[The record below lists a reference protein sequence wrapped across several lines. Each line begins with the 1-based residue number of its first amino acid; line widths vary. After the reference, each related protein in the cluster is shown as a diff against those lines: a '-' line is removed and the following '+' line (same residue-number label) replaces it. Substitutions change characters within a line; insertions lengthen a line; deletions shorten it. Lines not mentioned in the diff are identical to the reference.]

1 MHHMPHIV
9 YMLECA
15 DGSLYTGCTNDM
27 EKRLHAHNHTK
38 TGAKYT
44 SARRPV
50 NVVFSE
56 TYATLAQG
64 RKREAEI
71 KRLTR
76 QQKIELIVQTRA
88 K

>member
-1 MHHMPHIV
+1 MAYTV
-9 YMLECA
+9 YMLACN
-15 DGSLYTGCTNDM
+15 DGSLYTGCTNDI

-44 SARRPV
+44 AARRPV
-50 NVVFSE
+50 VVVFSE
-56 TYATLAQG
+56 VFDTIAEG

-76 QQKIELIVQTRA
+76 KKKMVLIESA
-88 K
+88 KT